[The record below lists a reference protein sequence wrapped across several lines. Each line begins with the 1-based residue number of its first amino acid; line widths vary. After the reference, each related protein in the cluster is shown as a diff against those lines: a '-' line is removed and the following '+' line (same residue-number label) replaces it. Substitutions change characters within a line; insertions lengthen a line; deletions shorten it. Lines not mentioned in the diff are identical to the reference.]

1 MQPTSLYL
9 HIPFC
14 RHRCGYCD
22 FNTYAGLDNLIPAY
36 TGALIAEA
44 EWLAAAA
51 GERLPVHTIF
61 LGGGTPSLLPLDA
74 MQRLLQA
81 LQAAYDVAADAEIS
95 LEANPGTLSPEYLT
109 GLRAAGFNRIS
120 LGVQSASPHELLVLE
135 REHDFVDVVNSVK
148 WARQAGFDNLNLDWI
163 FGLPGQS
170 LASWQRNLELAVG
183 LAPEHLSLYAL
194 SIEHGTPFKEL
205 DTRGLLALPNGD
217 LAAEMY
223 ELADRMLA
231 EAGFVQYEISNW
243 ARPGEGGQ
251 PRACR
256 HNLQYWRNLPYAGL
270 GAGAHGFLAG
280 HRTANVLAPA
290 AYIKRMRE
298 AIKVGDAITSVEVAS
313 PKAAVRLPTY
323 PRTPATSSAEPVN
336 AQREMGETMMMGLR
350 LVREGVSQAG
360 FAERFGST
368 LEQAYGRSIRA
379 LQQRGLL
386 EIASGV
392 LRLTQ
397 QGRLLGNQVFME
409 FV

>member
-36 TGALIAEA
+36 TDALIAEA

-61 LGGGTPSLLPLDA
+61 LGGGTPSLLPLEA
-74 MQRLLQA
+74 MRRLLQA
-81 LQAAYDVAADAEIS
+81 LHAAYDVAADAEIS
-95 LEANPGTLSPEYLT
+95 LEANPGTLSPDYLA

-135 REHDFVDVVNSVK
+135 REHDFSDVVNSVK
-148 WARQAGFDNLNLDWI
+148 WARQAGFENLNLDWI

-170 LASWQRNLELAVG
+170 LASWQRNLELAIG

-205 DTRGLLALPNGD
+205 DTRGLLALPDGD
-217 LAAEMY
+217 AAAEMY
-223 ELADRMLA
+223 ELADSMLGG
-231 EAGFVQYEISNW
+231 AGFVQYEISNW
-243 ARPGEGGQ
+243 AKPGTDGQ
-251 PRACR
+251 PLACR

-270 GAGAHGFLAG
+270 GAGAHGFWAG

-298 AIKVGDAITSVEVAS
+298 AVQAGGAR
-313 PKAAVRLPTY
+313 AAQL
-323 PRTPATSSAEPVN
+323 PRTPATASAEQVD
-336 AQREMGETMMMGLR
+336 AHREMGETMMMGLR
-350 LVREGVSQAG
+350 LVREGVSQTG

-386 EIASGV
+386 ETASGV

>member
-36 TGALIAEA
+36 TDALIAEA

-61 LGGGTPSLLPLDA
+61 LGGGTPSLLPLEG

-81 LQAAYDVAADAEIS
+81 LHAAYDVAPEAEIS
-95 LEANPGTLSPEYLT
+95 LEANPGTLSPEYLA

-135 REHDFVDVVNSVK
+135 REHDFSDVVNSVK
-148 WARQAGFDNLNLDWI
+148 WARQAGFENLNLDWI

-170 LASWQRNLELAVG
+170 LASWQRNLELAIG

-205 DTRGLLALPNGD
+205 DTRGLLALPDGD
-217 LAAEMY
+217 AAAEMY
-223 ELADRMLA
+223 ELADSMLGG
-231 EAGFVQYEISNW
+231 AGFVQYEISNW
-243 ARPGEGGQ
+243 AKPGADGQ
-251 PRACR
+251 PLACR

-298 AIKVGDAITSVEVAS
+298 AVQAGGPT
-313 PKAAVRLPTY
+313 AAQL
-323 PRTPATSSAEPVN
+323 PRTPATASAEPVD
-336 AQREMGETMMMGLR
+336 AHREMGETMMMGLR

-386 EIASGV
+386 ETASGV

>member
-1 MQPTSLYL
+1 MHSTSLYL

-36 TGALIAEA
+36 TDALIAEA

-61 LGGGTPSLLPLDA
+61 LGGGTPSLLPLEA

-81 LQAAYDVAADAEIS
+81 LHAAYDVAADAEIS
-95 LEANPGTLSPEYLT
+95 LEANPGTLSPEYLA

-135 REHDFVDVVNSVK
+135 REHDFSDVVNSVK
-148 WARQAGFDNLNLDWI
+148 WARQAGFENLNLDWI

-170 LASWQRNLELAVG
+170 LASWQRNLELAIG

-205 DTRGLLALPNGD
+205 DTRGLLALPDGD
-217 LAAEMY
+217 AAAEMY
-223 ELADRMLA
+223 ELADSMLGG
-231 EAGFVQYEISNW
+231 AGFVQYEISNW
-243 ARPGEGGQ
+243 AKPGADGQ
-251 PRACR
+251 LLACR

-298 AIKVGDAITSVEVAS
+298 AVQAGGAR
-313 PKAAVRLPTY
+313 AAQL
-323 PRTPATSSAEPVN
+323 PRTPATASAEPVD

-360 FAERFGST
+360 FAERFGSS

>member
-1 MQPTSLYL
+1 MQPETNRQPLSLYL

-22 FNTYAGLDNLIPAY
+22 FNTYAGLEDLMPAY
-36 TGALIAEA
+36 TDALIAEA

-61 LGGGTPSLLPLDA
+61 LGGGTPSLLPLEA
-74 MQRLLQA
+74 MQRLLGA
-81 LQAAYDVAADAEIS
+81 LHAAYDVAADAEIS
-95 LEANPGTLSPEYLT
+95 LEANPGTLSPEYLA

-205 DTRGLLALPNGD
+205 DGRGLLALPDGD
-217 LAAEMY
+217 AAAEMY

-231 EAGFVQYEISNW
+231 DGGFVQYEISNW
-243 ARPGEGGQ
+243 AKPGADGQ

-290 AYIKRMRE
+290 AYIKRMR
-298 AIKVGDAITSVEVAS
+298 DAGAATAAAS
-313 PKAAVRLPTY
+313 GL
-323 PRTPATSSAEPVN
+323 PRTPATASAEPVD
-336 AQREMGETMMMGLR
+336 ARREMGETMMMGLR

-360 FAERFGST
+360 FAQRFGST
-368 LEQAYGRSIRA
+368 LEQVYGRSITA
-379 LQQRGLL
+379 LQRRGLL
-386 EIASGV
+386 ETASGA
-392 LRLTQ
+392 LRLTH

>member
-1 MQPTSLYL
+1 MPPTSLYL

-22 FNTYAGLDNLIPAY
+22 FNTYAGLDDLMPAY
-36 TGALIAEA
+36 TEALIAEA
-44 EWLAAAA
+44 RWLAAAA
-51 GERLPVHTIF
+51 TEQAGQPLPVHTIF

-74 MQRLLQA
+74 MQRLLAA
-81 LQAAYDVAADAEIS
+81 LHEAYAIAADAEIS
-95 LEANPGTLSPEYLT
+95 LEANPGTLSLEYLA
-109 GLRAAGFNRIS
+109 GLRAAGFNRLS

-135 REHDFVDVVNSVK
+135 RQHDFTDVINSVM

-170 LASWQRNLELAVG
+170 LASWQRNLELAVD

-205 DTRGLLALPNGD
+205 DTRGLLALPDGD

-223 ELADRMLA
+223 ELADVKLA

-243 ARPGEGGQ
+243 AKPGPDGQ
-251 PRACR
+251 PLACR

-270 GAGAHGFLAG
+270 GAGAHGFMAG

-298 AIKVGDAITSVEVAS
+298 ATQ
-313 PKAAVRLPTY
+313 AAKQPTL
-323 PRTPATSSAEPVN
+323 PRTPATASAELVDV
-336 AQREMGETMMMGLR
+336 QREMGETMMMGLR
-350 LVREGVSQAG
+350 LVREGVSQDG
-360 FAERFGST
+360 FAQRFGNT
-368 LEQAYGRSIRA
+368 LEQAYGRTITT
-379 LQQRGLL
+379 LQRRGLL
-386 EIASGV
+386 EDASGV

>member
-36 TGALIAEA
+36 TDALIAEA

-61 LGGGTPSLLPLDA
+61 LGGGTPSLLPLEA
-74 MQRLLQA
+74 MRRLLQA
-81 LQAAYDVAADAEIS
+81 LHAAYDVAADAEIS
-95 LEANPGTLSPEYLT
+95 LEANPGTLSPDYLA

-135 REHDFVDVVNSVK
+135 REHDFSDVVNSVK
-148 WARQAGFDNLNLDWI
+148 WARQAGFENLNLDWI

-170 LASWQRNLELAVG
+170 LASWQRNLELAIG

-205 DTRGLLALPNGD
+205 DTRGLLALPDGD
-217 LAAEMY
+217 AAAEMY
-223 ELADRMLA
+223 ELADSMLGG
-231 EAGFVQYEISNW
+231 AGFVQYEISNW
-243 ARPGEGGQ
+243 AKPGTDGQ
-251 PRACR
+251 PLACR

-298 AIKVGDAITSVEVAS
+298 AVQAGGAR
-313 PKAAVRLPTY
+313 AAQL
-323 PRTPATSSAEPVN
+323 PRTPATASAEQVD
-336 AQREMGETMMMGLR
+336 AHREMGETMMMGLR
-350 LVREGVSQAG
+350 LVREGVSQTG

-386 EIASGV
+386 ETASGV

>member
-36 TGALIAEA
+36 TDALIAEA
-44 EWLAAAA
+44 YWLAREA

-61 LGGGTPSLLPLDA
+61 LGGGTPSLLPLEA

-81 LQAAYDVAADAEIS
+81 LQDAYDVAADAEIS
-95 LEANPGTLSPEYLT
+95 LEANPGTLSPEYLA

-170 LASWQRNLELAVG
+170 LASWQRNLELATS

-194 SIEHGTPFKEL
+194 SIEHGTPFREL
-205 DTRGLLALPNGD
+205 DARGLLALPDGD
-217 LAAEMY
+217 AAAEMY

-231 EAGFVQYEISNW
+231 DAGFVQYEISNW
-243 ARPGEGGQ
+243 AKLGGDGQ
-251 PRACR
+251 PRVCR

-298 AIKVGDAITSVEVAS
+298 A
-313 PKAAVRLPTY
+313 AAQPPALEY
-323 PRTPATSSAEPVN
+323 PRTPVTASAERVD
-336 AQREMGETMMMGLR
+336 ARREMGETMMMGLR

-368 LEQAYGRSIRA
+368 LEQTYGRSISV
-379 LQQRGLL
+379 LQRRGLL
-386 EIASGV
+386 ETASGA
-392 LRLTQ
+392 LRLTH

>member
-36 TGALIAEA
+36 TDALIAEA
-44 EWLAAAA
+44 HWLARGV

-61 LGGGTPSLLPLDA
+61 LGGGTPSLLPLEA

-81 LQAAYDVAADAEIS
+81 LHDAYDVAADAEIS
-95 LEANPGTLSPEYLT
+95 LEANPGTLSPEYLA

-148 WARQAGFDNLNLDWI
+148 WARQAGFDNLNLDFI
-163 FGLPGQS
+163 FGLPSQS
-170 LASWQRNLELAVG
+170 LASWQRNLELAIG

-194 SIEHGTPFKEL
+194 SIEHGTPFREL
-205 DTRGLLALPNGD
+205 DARGLLSVPDGD
-217 LAAEMY
+217 AAAEMY

-243 ARPGEGGQ
+243 AKLGADGQ

-270 GAGAHGFLAG
+270 GAGAHGFLAS

-298 AIKVGDAITSVEVAS
+298 A
-313 PKAAVRLPTY
+313 AAQPPVLEY
-323 PRTPATSSAEPVN
+323 PRTPVTASAERVD
-336 AQREMGETMMMGLR
+336 ARREMGETMMMGLR

-368 LEQAYGRSIRA
+368 LEQAYGRSIAA
-379 LQQRGLL
+379 LQRRGLL
-386 EIASGV
+386 ETASGA
-392 LRLTQ
+392 LRLTH

>member
-22 FNTYAGLDNLIPAY
+22 FNTYAGLDSLIPAY
-36 TGALIAEA
+36 TDALIAEA
-44 EWLAAAA
+44 EWLGRAAQEA
-51 GERLPVHTIF
+51 GGQRLPVHTIF
-61 LGGGTPSLLPLDA
+61 LGGGTPSLLPLDG
-74 MQRLLQA
+74 MQRLLAA
-81 LQAAYDVAADAEIS
+81 LHAAYDVAADAEIS
-95 LEANPGTLSPEYLT
+95 LEANPGTLSPEYLA
-109 GLRAAGFNRIS
+109 GLRAAGFNRLS
-120 LGVQSASPHELLVLE
+120 LGVQSASPHELIVLE
-135 REHDFVDVVNSVK
+135 REHDFADVINSVK
-148 WARQAGFDNLNLDWI
+148 WARQAGFENLNLDWI

-170 LASWQRNLELAVG
+170 LASWQRNLELAVS

-205 DTRGLLALPNGD
+205 DARGLLALPDGD

-223 ELADRMLA
+223 ELADSELA
-231 EAGFVQYEISNW
+231 AAGFVQYEISNW
-243 ARPGEGGQ
+243 AKPGPDGKLL
-251 PRACR
+251 ACR

-298 AIKVGDAITSVEVAS
+298 AVAVQ
-313 PKAAVRLPTY
+313 AAKLPTL
-323 PRTPATSSAEPVN
+323 PRTPATASAEQVDVE
-336 AQREMGETMMMGLR
+336 REMGETMMMGLR
-350 LVREGVSQAG
+350 LVHEGVSTEG
-360 FAERFGST
+360 FAQRFGST
-368 LEQAYGRSIRA
+368 LEQVYGKSIST
-379 LQQRGLL
+379 LQRRGLL
-386 EIASGV
+386 ETAAGT

>member
-1 MQPTSLYL
+1 MQSQANGQPLSLYL

-22 FNTYAGLDNLIPAY
+22 FNTYAGLDDLMPAY
-36 TGALIAEA
+36 TDALIAEA

-61 LGGGTPSLLPLDA
+61 LGGGTPSLLPLEA
-74 MQRLLQA
+74 MQRLLAA
-81 LQAAYDVAADAEIS
+81 LHAAYDVAADAEIS
-95 LEANPGTLSPEYLT
+95 LEANPGTLSPEYLA

-205 DTRGLLALPNGD
+205 DGRGLLALPDGD
-217 LAAEMY
+217 AAAEMY

-231 EAGFVQYEISNW
+231 DGGFVQYEISNW
-243 ARPGEGGQ
+243 AKPGADGQ
-251 PRACR
+251 PRTCR

-298 AIKVGDAITSVEVAS
+298 AAADPTVAAS
-313 PKAAVRLPTY
+313 GL
-323 PRTPATSSAEPVN
+323 PRTPATASAEPVD
-336 AQREMGETMMMGLR
+336 ARREMGETMMMGLR

-360 FAERFGST
+360 FAQRFGST
-368 LEQAYGRSIRA
+368 LEQVYGRSITA
-379 LQQRGLL
+379 LQRRGLL
-386 EIASGV
+386 ETASGA

>member
-1 MQPTSLYL
+1 MHSTSLYL

-36 TGALIAEA
+36 TDALIAEA

-61 LGGGTPSLLPLDA
+61 LGGGTPSLLPLEG

-81 LQAAYDVAADAEIS
+81 LHTAYDVAADAEIS
-95 LEANPGTLSPEYLT
+95 LEANPGTLSPEYLA

-135 REHDFVDVVNSVK
+135 REHDFSDVVNSVK
-148 WARQAGFDNLNLDWI
+148 WARQAGFENLNLDWI

-170 LASWQRNLELAVG
+170 LASWQRNLELAIG

-205 DTRGLLALPNGD
+205 DTRGLLALPDGD
-217 LAAEMY
+217 AAAEMY
-223 ELADRMLA
+223 ELADSMLGG
-231 EAGFVQYEISNW
+231 AGFVQYEISNW
-243 ARPGEGGQ
+243 AKPGADGQ
-251 PRACR
+251 PLACR

-280 HRTANVLAPA
+280 DRTANVLAPA

-298 AIKVGDAITSVEVAS
+298 AVQAGGA
-313 PKAAVRLPTY
+313 KAAQL
-323 PRTPATSSAEPVN
+323 PRTPATASAEPVD

-386 EIASGV
+386 EIAAGA

>member
-1 MQPTSLYL
+1 MQSETNRQPLSLYL

-22 FNTYAGLDNLIPAY
+22 FNTYAGLEDLMPAY
-36 TGALIAEA
+36 TDALIAEA

-61 LGGGTPSLLPLDA
+61 LGGGTPSLLPLEA
-74 MQRLLQA
+74 MQRLLGA
-81 LQAAYDVAADAEIS
+81 LHGAYNVAADAEIS
-95 LEANPGTLSPEYLT
+95 LEANPGTLSPEYLA

-205 DTRGLLALPNGD
+205 DGRGLLALPDGD
-217 LAAEMY
+217 AAAEMY

-231 EAGFVQYEISNW
+231 DGGFVQYEISNW
-243 ARPGEGGQ
+243 AKPGADGQ
-251 PRACR
+251 PRTCR

-298 AIKVGDAITSVEVAS
+298 AAADPAAAAAS
-313 PKAAVRLPTY
+313 GL
-323 PRTPATSSAEPVN
+323 PRTPATASAELVD
-336 AQREMGETMMMGLR
+336 ARREMGETMMMGLR
-350 LVREGVSQAG
+350 LVREGVSQDG
-360 FAERFGST
+360 FAQRFGST
-368 LEQAYGRSIRA
+368 LEQEYGRSITA
-379 LQQRGLL
+379 LQRRGLL
-386 EIASGV
+386 ETASGA

>member
-36 TGALIAEA
+36 TDALIAEA

-61 LGGGTPSLLPLDA
+61 LGGGTPSLLPLEG

-81 LQAAYDVAADAEIS
+81 LHAAYDVAPDAEIS
-95 LEANPGTLSPEYLT
+95 LEANPGTLSAEYLA
-109 GLRAAGFNRIS
+109 GLRSAGFNRIS

-135 REHDFVDVVNSVK
+135 REHDFSDVVNSVK
-148 WARQAGFDNLNLDWI
+148 WARQAGFENLNLDWI

-170 LASWQRNLELAVG
+170 LASWQRNLELAIG

-205 DTRGLLALPNGD
+205 DTRGLLALPDGD
-217 LAAEMY
+217 AAAEMY
-223 ELADRMLA
+223 ELADSMLGG
-231 EAGFVQYEISNW
+231 AGFVQYEISNW
-243 ARPGEGGQ
+243 AKPGADGQ
-251 PRACR
+251 PLACR

-298 AIKVGDAITSVEVAS
+298 AVQAGGAR
-313 PKAAVRLPTY
+313 AVKL
-323 PRTPATSSAEPVN
+323 PRTPATASAEQVD

-386 EIASGV
+386 EITAGA

>member
-1 MQPTSLYL
+1 MHSTSLYL

-36 TGALIAEA
+36 TDALIAEA

-61 LGGGTPSLLPLDA
+61 LGGGTPSLLPLEA

-81 LQAAYDVAADAEIS
+81 LHAAYDVAPDAEIS
-95 LEANPGTLSPEYLT
+95 LEANPGTLSPEYLA

-135 REHDFVDVVNSVK
+135 REHDFSDVVNSVK
-148 WARQAGFDNLNLDWI
+148 WARQAGFENLNLDWI

-170 LASWQRNLELAVG
+170 LASWQRNLELAIG

-205 DTRGLLALPNGD
+205 DTRGLLALPDGD
-217 LAAEMY
+217 AAAEMY
-223 ELADRMLA
+223 KLADSMLGGA
-231 EAGFVQYEISNW
+231 SFVQYEISNW
-243 ARPGEGGQ
+243 AKPGADSQ
-251 PRACR
+251 PLACR

-298 AIKVGDAITSVEVAS
+298 AVQAGGA
-313 PKAAVRLPTY
+313 KAAQL
-323 PRTPATSSAEPVN
+323 PRTPATASAEPVD

>member
-1 MQPTSLYL
+1 MQPLQPTSLYL

-36 TGALIAEA
+36 TDALIAEA
-44 EWLAAAA
+44 QWLARGAD
-51 GERLPVHTIF
+51 ERLPVHTIF
-61 LGGGTPSLLPLDA
+61 LGGGTPSLLPLEA

-81 LQAAYDVAADAEIS
+81 LHDAYDVAADAEIS

-148 WARQAGFDNLNLDWI
+148 WARQAGFDNLNLDFI

-170 LASWQRNLELAVG
+170 LASWQRNLELATA

-194 SIEHGTPFKEL
+194 SIEHGTPFREL
-205 DTRGLLALPNGD
+205 DARGLLALPDGD
-217 LAAEMY
+217 AAAEMY

-243 ARPGEGGQ
+243 AKLGADGQ
-251 PRACR
+251 PRACH

-298 AIKVGDAITSVEVAS
+298 A
-313 PKAAVRLPTY
+313 AAQPPALEY
-323 PRTPATSSAEPVN
+323 PRTPVTASAERVD
-336 AQREMGETMMMGLR
+336 ARREMGETMMMGLR

-368 LEQAYGRSIRA
+368 LEQVYGRSIAA
-379 LQQRGLL
+379 LQRRGLL
-386 EIASGV
+386 ETASGA
-392 LRLTQ
+392 LRLTH